1 MTSAER
7 YPATSRISSSSP
19 SCAPPLGRYRW
30 RARVVGGDSA
40 LGARQRLCSFF
51 RVVSTDSPEPYPQS
65 SCTRNYRQSSGV
77 VSTDSPHSH
86 ALRVRL
92 SLKLHTR
99 STLACMQRQRQNT
112 GTTEQKKEHARY
124 LSCVPQ
130 ASVCNAGRF
139 LLHKLLVIHDARGRL
154 SACMCRHACVGMH
167 VWG

>member
-51 RVVSTDSPEPYPQS
+51 RVVSTDSPEAYL
-65 SCTRNYRQSSGV
+65 

-139 LLHKLLVIHDARGRL
+139 LLHKLLVIHDARRRL